1 MMEESQFGPQTAHS
15 QPKMSADQLRLPDHI
30 QDVELLAQGG
40 MGAVFKARHRL
51 TGAKLAVKVMLPEL
65 AKDANHLQRFIQEA
79 KLVCKLSNPHIVA
92 IHECAIMDN
101 TIPYMVM
108 DFVEG
113 ETLKQRLERVPG
125 LTVKEAL
132 DIFSQAADA
141 LLHAHKKGVIHRDLK
156 PANIMLTKS
165 DDNEIVVKVLDFGL
179 AKVFDKRADDDT
191 LALLTATGEVLG
203 TPYYMSPEQVLDEP
217 LDQRTD
223 IYSLG
228 CVMYHVMT
236 GVVPYPGTSAI
247 QVLSK
252 HAHDPLPN
260 MDDSPRGAACPPSLK
275 RIILKCLEKDRADRY
290 ASMEDL
296 QKDLTQYRDSGTV
309 RRRITG
315 KEKRSASNLIQGA
328 IAFIVSFGVISLIA
342 WALPKL
348 TPLLQP
354 ILQAIGWQ

>member
-1 MMEESQFGPQTAHS
+1 M
-15 QPKMSADQLRLPDHI
+15 DQLRLPDHI
-30 QDVELLAQGG
+30 HDLELLAQGG

-51 TGAKLAVKVMLPEL
+51 TGARLAVKVMLPEL

-92 IHECAIMDN
+92 IHECAIMGN
-101 TIPYMVM
+101 TTPYMVM

-113 ETLKQRLERVPG
+113 ETLKQRLDREPS
-125 LTVKEAL
+125 LTVKEAV

-156 PANIMLTKS
+156 PANMMLTKS
-165 DDNEIVVKVLDFGL
+165 DDGETVVKVLDFGL
-179 AKVFDKRADDDT
+179 AKVFDKRADEET

-203 TPYYMSPEQVLDEP
+203 TPYYMSPEQVMDDP

-223 IYSLG
+223 VYSLG

-236 GVVPYPGTSAI
+236 GVVPYPGTSAL

-260 MDDSPRGAACPPSLK
+260 MDDSPRGAQCPPSLK
-275 RIILKCLEKDRADRY
+275 RIILKCLEKDISDRY
-290 ASMEDL
+290 ASMDELQRDL
-296 QKDLTQYRDSGTV
+296 IQYRDSGTV

-315 KEKRSASNLIQGA
+315 KEKRSASRMIR
-328 IAFIVSFGVISLIA
+328 GVITLVVSIILGYVLMK
-342 WALPKL
+342 ALGGDNP
-348 TPLLQP
+348 
-354 ILQAIGWQ
+354 